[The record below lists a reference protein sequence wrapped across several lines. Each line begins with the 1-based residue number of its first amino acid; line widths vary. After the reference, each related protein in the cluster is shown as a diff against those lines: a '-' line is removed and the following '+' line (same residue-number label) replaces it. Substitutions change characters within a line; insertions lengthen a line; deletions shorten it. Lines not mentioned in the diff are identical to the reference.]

1 MDIELLRWKLSNN
14 QYELSQHA
22 EDEKE
27 ADKILFSEI
36 DETVSNLELVEN
48 YPDDPR
54 GPSCLVLGFTTERN
68 PIHFVCGNLEEGG
81 IVIITMYRPDPQ
93 KWINFRIRR

>member
-1 MDIELLRWKLSNN
+1 MRWKLNNN

-27 ADKILFSEI
+27 ADKIPFSEI
-36 DETVSNLELVEN
+36 DETVGNLELVEN

-54 GPSCLVLGFTTERN
+54 GPSCLVLGFTAKRN
-68 PIHFVCGNLEEGG
+68 PIHFVCGNLEEEK
-81 IVIITMYRPDPQ
+81 ILIITMYRPIPQ
-93 KWINFRIRR
+93 KWINFRTRKG